1 MSITLKI
8 NHIFVPIYIYIYI
21 QVHESFILNQVVT
34 LNVYLV
40 EVNPFQ
46 LGSFIISFWSVF
58 SLRGKIS
65 FDVLTTGALKE
76 FE

>member
-8 NHIFVPIYIYIYI
+8 NHIFVSIYIYIYI

-34 LNVYLV
+34 LNVYLA
-40 EVNPFQ
+40 EVNQ

-65 FDVLTTGALKE
+65 FDVLTTGTLKE

>member
-1 MSITLKI
+1 MSITLKR
-8 NHIFVPIYIYIYI
+8 NHIFVPIYIYI

-34 LNVYLV
+34 LNVYLT

-65 FDVLTTGALKE
+65 FDVLTTGTLKE